1 MFEYELPDVG
11 EGVAEGEVVVWH
23 AEPGDAVEEDDVLAE
38 IETDKAVVDLPAPVD
53 GTINEL
59 HAAAGDVV
67 PVGDVIVTID
77 EGDGEADSKDSTAEA
92 GTDGQT
98 ETDDQAE
105 TESVEADTNGT
116 ADGRVFAPPR
126 VRRLARELGVSLGA
140 VEGSGPGGR
149 VTEGDVRAAAEEPE
163 ETDTEHRSEPA
174 AAIVKNGDDATA
186 AETGT
191 GQTAE
196 ATAGVEPADRERT
209 LAAPATRK
217 AARDLDVELDAVPTE
232 KRRDGK
238 PFVESE
244 EVRAYA
250 EAQRTAQAADTAALS
265 EETETQEQRRV
276 GAEAAAERE
285 PAATDERPERREPY
299 AGIRETIGE
308 QMEESVYTAP
318 HVTHHDTAVVPELV
332 ETRERLKARADERGV
347 SLTYLPFVLKA
358 VVAGL
363 EAHPVLNT
371 SLDEEAGEIV
381 YKDYYNLGVAVA
393 TDDGLMVPVVED
405 VDRKGLVELA
415 AEVDDL
421 AARAR
426 GRELAP
432 EEMRGGSFT
441 VTNFGAIGGEYA
453 TPIINYPETAVLGLG
468 AIEQRPVVED
478 GEVRARATLPLSLS
492 VDHRVID
499 GADAAAFT
507 NTVMEYLEDPAL
519 LLL

>member
-53 GTINEL
+53 GTIHEL
-59 HAAAGDVV
+59 HAAVGDVV

-77 EGDGEADSKDSTAEA
+77 EGGEADSGESAEA
-92 GTDGQT
+92 RTNGQT
-98 ETDDQAE
+98 ETDDRAE
-105 TESVEADTNGT
+105 TEAAGGDTNGT

-126 VRRLARELGVSLGA
+126 VRRLARELGVSLDA

-149 VTEGDVRAAAEEPE
+149 VTEGDVRAAAEDGSGETTESETEPDP
-163 ETDTEHRSEPA
+163 TPPSA
-174 AAIVKNGDDATA
+174 AVAENGSTDAT
-186 AETGT
+186 ESDPSPST
-191 GQTAE
+191 
-196 ATAGVEPADRERT
+196 GVEPADRERT
-209 LAAPATRK
+209 LAAPATRRI
-217 AARDLDVELDAVPTE
+217 AQDLDVELDAVPTE
-232 KRRDGK
+232 KRRDGE
-238 PFVESE
+238 PFVEPGD
-244 EVRAYA
+244 VREYA
-250 EAQRTAQAADTAALS
+250 EAQRAAQAADAAALS
-265 EETETQEQRRV
+265 EETETQQQQV
-276 GAEAAAERE
+276 KAEAAAGRE
-285 PAATDERPERREPY
+285 PAATGERPERREPY
-299 AGIRETIGE
+299 GGIRETIGE

-332 ETRERLKARADERGV
+332 ETRERLKARADKRGV

-381 YKDYYNLGVAVA
+381 YKDYYNIGVAVA
-393 TDDGLMVPVVED
+393 TDDGLLVPVVED

-426 GRELAP
+426 SRDLAP
-432 EEMRGGSFT
+432 EEMRGGTFS

-499 GADAAAFT
+499 GADAAAFA

>member
-23 AEPGDAVEEDDVLAE
+23 VEPGDAVEEDDVLAE

-53 GTINEL
+53 GTVHEL
-59 HAAAGDVV
+59 HAAVGDVV

-77 EGDGEADSKDSTAEA
+77 EGDGGADSGEPVEA

-98 ETDDQAE
+98 ETDDRAE
-105 TESVEADTNGT
+105 AEAVEADTNGA

-140 VEGSGPGGR
+140 VDGSGPGGR
-149 VTEGDVRAAAEEPE
+149 VTEGDVRAAAEDESGETTESETEPDP
-163 ETDTEHRSEPA
+163 TPPSA
-174 AAIVKNGDDATA
+174 AVAENGSTDATESA
-186 AETGT
+186 PST
-191 GQTAE
+191 
-196 ATAGVEPADRERT
+196 GVEPADRERT

-217 AARDLDVELDAVPTE
+217 VAQDLDVELDAVPTE
-232 KRRDGK
+232 KRRDGE
-238 PFVESE
+238 PFVEPGD
-244 EVRAYA
+244 VRAYA
-250 EAQRTAQAADTAALS
+250 EAQRAARAADAAAPS
-265 EETETQEQRRV
+265 EETETREQRRAK
-276 GAEAAAERE
+276 AEAPAGGE
-285 PAATDERPERREPY
+285 PAATGERPERREPY

-426 GRELAP
+426 SRDLAP
-432 EEMRGGSFT
+432 EEMRGGTFT